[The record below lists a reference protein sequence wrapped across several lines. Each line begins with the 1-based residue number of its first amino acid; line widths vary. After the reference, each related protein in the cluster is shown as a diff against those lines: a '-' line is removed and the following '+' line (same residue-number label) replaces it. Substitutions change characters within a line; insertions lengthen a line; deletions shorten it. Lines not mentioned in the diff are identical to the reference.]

1 YGTALG
7 PLFLGKERGMN
18 FRVFTDETRPLLQG
32 ARLSAFELCAD
43 AIDTTVIC
51 DNMAASV
58 MSKGWVDAVLVG
70 ADRIAA
76 NGDCCNKVGTMGV
89 AIMAKHFGI
98 PFYVLA
104 PTSTVDM
111 SISSGEEIVIEQR
124 RAEEVT
130 DMWYEKKMAPEG
142 VKVYNPAF
150 DVTPAEL
157 VSAIITE
164 RGIINAPYKD
174 SLREMMKE
182 AD

>member
-1 YGTALG
+1 
-7 PLFLGKERGMN
+7 
-18 FRVFTDETRPLLQG
+18 
-32 ARLSAFELCAD
+32 
-43 AIDTTVIC
+43 
-51 DNMAASV
+51 
-58 MSKGWVDAVLVG
+58 
-70 ADRIAA
+70 
-76 NGDCCNKVGTMGV
+76 
-89 AIMAKHFGI
+89 MAKHFGI